1 MPRTA
6 QISDIAAYLHSR
18 VIYASGRGEVR
29 MSEVLVG
36 DAKAGEQYFNGAGG
50 CNKCHSP
57 TGDLKG
63 VGDKYDAATL
73 QERLVMPRVGTR
85 RIRPGSRQARPRPT
99 PPSRWP
105 PAKPSKARRCWSP
118 TSM

>member
-1 MPRTA
+1 MLRTA

-18 VIYASGRGEVR
+18 VIYASGRGEVHV
-29 MSEVLVG
+29 SEILVG

-63 VGDKYDAATL
+63 VGAKYDAADSSGKTGHAA
-73 QERLVMPRVGTR
+73 RGTR
-85 RIRPGSRQARPRPT
+85 WIRP
-99 PPSRWP
+99 
-105 PAKPSKARRCWSP
+105 RRG
-118 TSM
+118 